1 MNEKRAEFCQEIA
14 NKLELYY
21 SLQDNDSSKKR
32 SLGDY
37 IDGFAEAGILLRYLT
52 REEFLEIADQLHQ
65 SIHGISLQEQNLN
78 NKVGF
83 AKNDRDW
90 KKYDEPTYAR
100 KNDSQ

>member
-65 SIHGISLQEQNLN
+65 SVHGISLQEQNQL
-78 NKVGF
+78 KEILWV
-83 AKNDRDW
+83 
-90 KKYDEPTYAR
+90 KYTGV
-100 KNDSQ
+100 NMLQ